1 MFSTKVYFLKLSHS
15 PNVDIMIFSKSSF
28 DGQRCGLL
36 CPPQATR
43 KWRNE
48 EGHFLAEK
56 GKDHSECTKT
66 DEHKEIVY
74 NTLFEDVM
82 NGQEALRR
90 LTTGDES
97 AQLFIRQCC
106 SWERE
111 LGENLMENGSC
122 K

>member
-1 MFSTKVYFLKLSHS
+1 M
-15 PNVDIMIFSKSSF
+15 
-28 DGQRCGLL
+28 

-56 GKDHSECTKT
+56 GKAHSECTKT

-97 AQLFIRQCC
+97 VIESSTTRK
-106 SWERE
+106 ERLAREGVDAFDETGFVPE
-111 LGENLMENGSC
+111 LD
-122 K
+122 